1 MSRCQGQIRRWEKK
15 SMMVYYVFFSSSDT
29 KNHTLDLLMNK
40 DSKITWQLIIYQYRC
55 KRALSDDGHGEIEG
69 DLLD

>member
-1 MSRCQGQIRRWEKK
+1 M
-15 SMMVYYVFFSSSDT
+15 FFSSSDT

-55 KRALSDDGHGEIEG
+55 KRALSDDVHGEIEG